1 MPTRLLIRVPTLALG
16 YLDRPQAQAENFR
29 DGAFCPADLFAR
41 EDPVNAG
48 SPQVDLTPSGG
59 GGRAAAASGHHDG
72 GWRFAGRED
81 SLVKIHGRWVNLV
94 ELEERLSL
102 RAPGIAEAAAVCVPD
117 ADGVDAVA
125 FFFVAGDSAV
135 VEAALRAE
143 AEAMPPTNGRAGC
156 TRWTPC
162 RAPRPASCC
171 GASCRN
177 CTSRW
182 SEVVAHMVSTA
193 HIGRVLVAT
202 LSRPPVNAL
211 DDKLIAELDAVVDR
225 AIEDEGIA
233 VLHLR
238 SDQRVFSAGADL
250 ALIEACFATPQ
261 GPDAM
266 TDVVREM
273 QRLYWR
279 LESAPLGDAGRDRRR
294 SRSAAGCELA
304 LACDLRVAALEAR
317 LGLPE
322 ARLGLLPGAGGTQRL
337 TRLCG
342 PGLAKRLI
350 LGAEL
355 IDGATAERL
364 GLVQWAVPRD
374 ALAVFARGARQPL
387 CRDAEGRAGRQQA
400 LHRRR
405 QRPRARRLCRRDR
418 RNAHALRP
426 PRHAPARCRTSWPT
440 GPLILLDRSQP

>member
-1 MPTRLLIRVPTLALG
+1 
-16 YLDRPQAQAENFR
+16 
-29 DGAFCPADLFAR
+29 
-41 EDPVNAG
+41 
-48 SPQVDLTPSGG
+48 
-59 GGRAAAASGHHDG
+59 
-72 GWRFAGRED
+72 
-81 SLVKIHGRWVNLV
+81 
-94 ELEERLSL
+94 
-102 RAPGIAEAAAVCVPD
+102 
-117 ADGVDAVA
+117 
-125 FFFVAGDSAV
+125 
-135 VEAALRAE
+135 
-143 AEAMPPTNGRAGC
+143 
-156 TRWTPC
+156 
-162 RAPRPASCC
+162 
-171 GASCRN
+171 
-177 CTSRW
+177 
-182 SEVVAHMVSTA
+182 MVSTA

-238 SDQRVFSAGADL
+238 SDQRAFSAGADL

-279 LESAPLGDAGRDRRR
+279 LESAPLVTLAEIDTLALGG
-294 SRSAAGCELA
+294 GLELA

-374 ALAVFARGARQPL
+374 ALAVFARGVASRYAAMPK
-387 CRDAEGRAGRQQA
+387 AA
-400 LHRRR
+400 LAANKRCI
-405 QRPRARRLCRRDR
+405 AAATD
-418 RNAHALRP
+418 
-426 PRHAPARCRTSWPT
+426 PARDGYADEIAETRTLYDHPDTRLKVSDF
-440 GPLILLDRSQP
+440 LAKRAH